1 MANEVRHPERV
12 LFYWMA
18 IFCLN
23 FLTIAFV
30 LPAHGLIREGGDG
43 TEEVLVGAA
52 QPELYFPFLEGKR
65 VAFAGNHTA
74 VVEGKHLVDILV
86 EEGVDVVKI
95 FSPEHGFRGTAAHGE
110 WVDSGIDRETG
121 LPVISLYGASR
132 RPTEAQ
138 LSDVDVILFDIQD
151 VGVRFY
157 TYISTMT
164 YFLEEVARHGKK
176 MVVLDRPNP
185 LGHYVDG
192 PVLEPG
198 HSSFVGLHAIPIV
211 HGMTIGEYALMVNG
225 EGWLADG
232 LVCDLVVIPM
242 GRYGHTSRYH
252 LPLAPSPNLPDMHSV
267 YLYPSLCLFEGT
279 DISLGRGTD
288 KPFQVFGHPGLPPA
302 TFPYTFT
309 PGRVAAAPN
318 PPQLEKL
325 CHGRDLSTIPL
336 KELEKKTQ
344 INLGYILEAY
354 RYFPD
359 KDRFFNSFFERLSG
373 TTRLREQI
381 VAGWSEQQIR
391 ESWQP
396 GIEAFKV
403 IRSRYLLYEDTS
415 KAAGNK

>member
-12 LFYWMA
+12 LCCWMA

-23 FLTIAFV
+23 VLSIAFV
-30 LPAHGLIREGGDG
+30 LPAHAFVKEGGDVPG
-43 TEEVLVGAA
+43 EVLVGAA
-52 QPELYFPFLEGKR
+52 RTGLYHPLLEGKR

-132 RPTEAQ
+132 RPTEVQ
-138 LSDVDVILFDIQD
+138 LSDVDVIVFDIQD

-164 YFLEEVARHGKK
+164 YFMEEVARHGKE
-176 MVVLDRPNP
+176 MIVLDRPNP

-192 PVLEPG
+192 PVLEPR

-225 EGWLADG
+225 EGWLADD
-232 LVCDLVVIPM
+232 LVCDLTVIPIAH
-242 GRYGHTSRYH
+242 YSHTTRYH

-288 KPFQVFGHPGLPPA
+288 KPFQVFGHPELPPA
-302 TFPYTFT
+302 TFSYTFK
-309 PGRVAAAPN
+309 PEPVAAAPN
-318 PPQLEKL
+318 PPQLGKL
-325 CHGRDLSTIPL
+325 CHGRDLSAIPL
-336 KELEKKTQ
+336 NELEKKSQ

-354 RYFPD
+354 RHFPD

-373 TTRLREQI
+373 STRLREQI
-381 VAGWSEQQIR
+381 VAGWTEPQIR

-396 GIEAFKV
+396 GLEAFKE
-403 IRSRYLLYEDTS
+403 IRLKYLLYDE
-415 KAAGNK
+415 